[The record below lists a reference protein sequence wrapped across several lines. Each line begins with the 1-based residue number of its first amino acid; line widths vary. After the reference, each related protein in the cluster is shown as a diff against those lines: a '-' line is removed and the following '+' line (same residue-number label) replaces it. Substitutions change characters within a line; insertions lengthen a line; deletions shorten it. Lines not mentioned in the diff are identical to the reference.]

1 MARTPRFPPIPA
13 QAYQIPPT
21 CNIIRS
27 NGGDAKAIIK
37 AISREIGA
45 KMSHP
50 VAVTDAS
57 FQDEVVNSD
66 TPVVVDF
73 WAEWCGPC
81 KAIAPIV
88 EELAGEYDGKVKFA
102 KMDVDSN
109 PGVPMQFGIRGIP
122 TLIIF
127 NEGKAVDQVVGAVPK
142 SMLKKRV
149 DEAIAS

>member
-1 MARTPRFPPIPA
+1 MKENANNPK
-13 QAYQIPPT
+13 
-21 CNIIRS
+21 
-27 NGGDAKAIIK
+27 AKTN
-37 AISREIGA
+37 EIGED
-45 KMSHP
+45 MSHP
-50 VAVTDAS
+50 VAVTDAT
-57 FQDEVVNSD
+57 FQAEVVDSD

-102 KMDVDSN
+102 KMDVDTN

-127 NEGKAVDQVVGAVPK
+127 NGGKAVDQVVGAVPK

-149 DEAIAS
+149 DEALA